1 MGLVVPAE
9 EESTES
15 YIRKMFVVYSGKG
28 QGYAR
33 STAEELDFISSFAVE
48 TGIVL
53 DPVYSGKAM
62 YHFMTHVLED
72 DPDSF
77 KDQNLLFV
85 HTGGALG
92 LYEQGRTLYPTM
104 TQISPVRRLD
114 LYGKDD
120 SEHKV
125 DISKEAQ

>member
-1 MGLVVPAE
+1 MGLVVPPD

-15 YIRKMFVVYSGKG
+15 YVRKMFIVHSGKG
-28 QGYAR
+28 QGYAQ
-33 STAEELDFISSFAVE
+33 STREELEFISSFAVE

-62 YHFMTHVLED
+62 YHFMTHVLEG

-77 KDQNLLFV
+77 KDKNLLFV

-92 LYEQGRTLYPTM
+92 LYEQGPSLLPTM
-104 TQISPVRRLD
+104 SQISPVKRLD
-114 LYGKDD
+114 LYGKND

-125 DISKEAQ
+125 DISEEVS